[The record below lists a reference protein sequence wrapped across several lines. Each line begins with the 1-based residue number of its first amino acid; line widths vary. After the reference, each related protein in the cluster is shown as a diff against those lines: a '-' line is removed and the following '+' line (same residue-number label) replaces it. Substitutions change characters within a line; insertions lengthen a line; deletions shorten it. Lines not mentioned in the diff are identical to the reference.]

1 MILPTCIIVVS
12 FFLIRNNEDQ
22 IQFDEPIDERF
33 NCCYGFGTWFF
44 TLLKFYSVLLA
55 LLLSAAPA
63 SAADIERKVEGLCKQ
78 NPDACLFISVF
89 SGVKYYCLAVKDNA
103 MSIENLNQLL
113 AELSKDVP
121 QELKAT
127 YQAVA
132 KPVQNTCSKEYGVT
146 IDLPMPL

>member
-1 MILPTCIIVVS
+1 M
-12 FFLIRNNEDQ
+12 Q
-22 IQFDEPIDERF
+22 RF
-33 NCCYGFGTWFF
+33 NCCYGFGTWFC